1 MGKRVFFHKFY
12 QPFHTVS
19 KADLFFFLLRK
30 HKRKQETMKTKD
42 KRSRRRQRESDA
54 FSHSSDGS
62 LGSDGQ
68 SRQSCKAPRLDE
80 KSLIE
85 GDVCDRSEFLNLW
98 LDQLEDVSRT
108 LPHEKLLQRVVELET
123 EIVDTQEKL
132 KRATSRIETQKS
144 SSSHGRARAR
154 PYYVPFD
161 IQM

>member
-1 MGKRVFFHKFY
+1 
-12 QPFHTVS
+12 
-19 KADLFFFLLRK
+19 
-30 HKRKQETMKTKD
+30 MKSKD

-62 LGSDGQ
+62 LASGQ
-68 SRQSCKAPRLDE
+68 SRQSCKAPRLDNADLMDNN
-80 KSLIE
+80 LIDAE
-85 GDVCDRSEFLNLW
+85 VCDRSEFLNLW
-98 LDQLEDVSRT
+98 LEQLEETSRT

-123 EIVDTQEKL
+123 ELVDTQEKL
-132 KRATSRIETQKS
+132 KRATTRLETQKS